1 MPTPAFVCTP
11 PQRCAG
17 ELLLRGFGAPVEK
30 SAELLSVSVQP
41 PSARWTAF
49 VFEGAG
55 AAEVSEQVVPD
66 PKPTKSTTVA
76 PNGQPLPESGVVA
89 LTRATLPALALMLMA
104 LHAWGWRG
112 RSTPPFQIRGHDLT
126 SLYVRPCS
134 HAVAR
139 ARATRP

>member
-1 MPTPAFVCTP
+1 
-11 PQRCAG
+11 
-17 ELLLRGFGAPVEK
+17 LRGFGAPVEK

-89 LTRATLPALALMLMA
+89 LTRATLPALALMLMLPVA
-104 LHAWGWRG
+104 SGVG
-112 RSTPPFQIRGHDLT
+112 RLVVPPDPAA
-126 SLYVRPCS
+126 SC
-134 HAVAR
+134 
-139 ARATRP
+139 TR

>member
-55 AAEVSEQVVPD
+55 AAGVSEQFVPD

-76 PNGQPLPESGVVA
+76 PNGQPLPESAVVA
-89 LTRATLPALALMLMA
+89 LTRATLPALALMLT
-104 LHAWGWRG
+104 L
-112 RSTPPFQIRGHDLT
+112 P
-126 SLYVRPCS
+126 
-134 HAVAR
+134 VASG
-139 ARATRP
+139 AGKLWPQGEPEQLVPAASCTR